1 MIESELSSQ
10 NLIPARHIVMFAYDG
25 VGVLDVTGPLDVFS
39 TANAMYGQEIYKIS
53 IAGQFKEQQIHTSS
67 TIRLMSDLAWTD
79 PFDAHTVFIAG
90 GPSAEEASAELI
102 DAVFSVHGTV
112 PRLCSVCT
120 GSFILAEA
128 GLLNGKRAT
137 THWARAE
144 KLRLLFPSIEV
155 MVDAIHTKDGD
166 IYTAAG
172 VTAGID
178 LALALVEEDF
188 GRKLMLDVARMLVVF
203 GKRPGG
209 QSQFSSHLISELCES
224 RLSAAIDWIRQNYKN
239 EIDTATLAD
248 RVSMSA
254 RNFVRVFKQEL
265 GITPT
270 KFLEKIRLEVAVKLL
285 EESTKSIAKIS
296 SECGFS
302 SDDHFRQAF
311 ARTFKVTP
319 QQYQSRFK

>member
-1 MIESELSSQ
+1 MVKSELSS
-10 NLIPARHIVMFAYDG
+10 NELIQQKHIVMFAYDG
-25 VGVLDVTGPLDVFS
+25 SGVLDVTGPLDVFS
-39 TANAMYGQEIYKIS
+39 TANAIYGQALYKIS
-53 IAGQFKEQQIHTSS
+53 IAAQCKEQHIQTSS
-67 TIRLMSDLAWTD
+67 AIRLVSDLAWTD
-79 PFDAHTVFIAG
+79 PLDAHTVFIAG
-90 GPSAEEASAELI
+90 GPSAEEAPDELI
-102 DAVFSVHGTV
+102 DAVSSVHGKV
-112 PRLCSVCT
+112 SRLCSVCT
-120 GSFILAEA
+120 GSFILAKA
-128 GLLNGKRAT
+128 GLLHGKRAT

-144 KLRLLFPSIEV
+144 KLSQHYPPIEV
-155 MVDAIHTKDGD
+155 MADAIHTKDGD

-270 KFLEKIRLEVAVKLL
+270 KFLEKIRLEVAVRLL
-285 EESTKSIAKIS
+285 EESTKSIARIS